1 MLPVLLLPVVLM
13 LPIWVSLQY
22 WQKNGIGVVGISAGF
37 AVVGADA
44 TVVGITGVS
53 TFVFVGATGGGVDNT
68 DVTAVLVLSVLGLV
82 TAVALVLP
90 VLVVTF
96 VSLGATG
103 IGVTDVDVTGV
114 TVVLVISVLVISVL

>member
-82 TAVALVLP
+82 TVALVSP